1 MKIWQAVFYYIV
13 MIRIGDRQ
21 RQRLIVKNKTKV
33 LSIHLLI
40 DFYQLLTPHNFVLG
54 KITPEGVKFKDYILF
69 DEDFQGP
76 DYLAVHKSRQDI
88 IDKVK

>member
-1 MKIWQAVFYYIV
+1 
-13 MIRIGDRQ
+13 
-21 RQRLIVKNKTKV
+21 
-33 LSIHLLI
+33 
-40 DFYQLLTPHNFVLG
+40 VLG